1 MNIEPR
7 TALFYFCWNLYN
19 YYDIIIMYMSEIIG
33 NENIVNFLD
42 KATEDGTLAH
52 SYIFYGPKNI
62 GKKTMAYLLASK
74 LLNTEPEK
82 LKLQPDFLEARIGE
96 NNIEKEEVD
105 NLISRL
111 QLSSFLGGYKV
122 LIVNHAHLMNRSSA
136 NAFLKTLE
144 EPPKKTLILLLTSEL
159 GGILPTIISR
169 SAVLHFKLAPKNEI
183 RKFLKEQHNVEDTK
197 SYANISFG
205 RPGRAVKLLNTDW
218 QNRHTQATQEFY
230 KLFFGEYK
238 ERFKIIADLLK
249 DKTDKKD
256 RILKKIDFW
265 IEIIRD
271 VFLMKYKLNDE
282 VAHRAN
288 YEMLEKISNGK
299 PLNYFSA
306 LAGRLIKMRSLV
318 KSNINIQLMLEN
330 LII

>member
-1 MNIEPR
+1 MNK
-7 TALFYFCWNLYN
+7 
-19 YYDIIIMYMSEIIG
+19 IIG

-42 KATEDGTLAH
+42 KSVEGGTLAH
-52 SYIFYGPKNI
+52 GYIFYGPKNI
-62 GKKTMAYLLASK
+62 GKKTAAYLLASK
-74 LLNTEPEK
+74 LLNCEPEK
-82 LKLQPDFLEARIGE
+82 LKLQPDFLEAKIGE

-105 NLISRL
+105 SLISRL
-111 QLSSFLGGYKV
+111 QLSSFSGGYKV
-122 LIVNHAHLMNRSSA
+122 LIINHAHLMNRSSA

-159 GGILPTIISR
+159 GRILPTIISR
-169 SAVLHFKLAPKNEI
+169 SSVLQFKLAPKNEI
-183 RKFLKEQHNVEDTK
+183 RKFLKERHGVEDTQ

-205 RPGRAVKLLNTDW
+205 RPGRAVKLLNTNW
-218 QNRHTQATQEFY
+218 QDGHKQAIQEFY

-238 ERFKIIADLLK
+238 ERFKIVSDLLK
-249 DKTDKKD
+249 EKADKKD
-256 RILKKIDFW
+256 RVLKKIDFW
-265 IEIIRD
+265 IEIVRD

-299 PLNYFSA
+299 PIGYFSA

-318 KSNINIQLMLEN
+318 KNNINIQLM
-330 LII
+330 